1 MVLKT
6 IHDFFSQ
13 NINQPA
19 APNTELAVAALL
31 TEVMM
36 ADGEIDQEEL
46 TKLSAFITQFLKI
59 SASEVKEIISEFGIK
74 TSAEDPIPAK
84 LLQPSLDIV
93 APVFTELINKS
104 LREGSMEGVKE
115 SVIDPLLKKSGLDSE
130 VNKHYRPVNNLVFFS
145 KLIERVA
152 GKQLDEHM
160 TLNGR

>member
-59 SASEVKEIISEFGIK
+59 SASEVKEIISLAQTENQATNDMF
-74 TSAEDPIPAK
+74 
-84 LLQPSLDIV
+84 Q
-93 APVFTELINKS
+93 FTHLINTEFSYEKKVA
-104 LREGSMEGVKE
+104 LVK
-115 SVIDPLLKKSGLDSE
+115 GLWQIAYAD
-130 VNKHYRPVNNLVFFS
+130 H
-145 KLIERVA
+145 
-152 GKQLDEHM
+152 QLDKYEEH
-160 TLNGR
+160 TIRKISDLLYIRHSDYIKAKQAIKYN